1 MPRVHRVNQNKRW
14 FITGVSSGFGRLLA
28 EAVLARG
35 DSVVGTLRNA
45 EQADAFEALARGRAH
60 TVLLDVTDRK
70 RIPAAVAE
78 GVAKLGGVDILV
90 NNAGYGLAGTL
101 EELQED
107 EIDHAIETNL
117 SGTIYVTK
125 AALPALREGRGRIL
139 NFSSMAGLVGL
150 PGLSPYCAAKHAVEG
165 FSESLS
171 AELAPFGIKVTLIE
185 PGGFRTNFLKG
196 SARTARAPLSIYD
209 ATPGGMTRSLLSG
222 ADVMVPGDPAKAVAA
237 ILLAVDADEPPLR
250 LVLGADALS
259 TVRAKLQ
266 SMSDDLSQW
275 EHVTLSTAFDGNH
288 QAATPA

>member
-1 MPRVHRVNQNKRW
+1 MNENKRW

-28 EAVLARG
+28 EAALARG

-45 EQADAFEALARGRAH
+45 EQAGAFEALAAGRAH
-60 TVLLDVTDRK
+60 AVLLDVTDRR

-78 GVAKLGGVDILV
+78 GVAKLGGIDILV

-101 EELQED
+101 EELEED

-125 AALPALREGRGRIL
+125 AALPALRESRGHIV

-150 PGLSPYCAAKHAVEG
+150 PGMSPYCAAKHAVEG

-171 AELAPFGIKVTLIE
+171 QELAPFGIKVTLIE
-185 PGGFRTNFLKG
+185 PGGFRTNFFTG
-196 SARTARAPLSIYD
+196 SERIARSPLAIYD

-222 ADVMVPGDPAKAVAA
+222 ADISVPGDPAKAVAA
-237 ILLAVDADEPPLR
+237 ILLTVDAEEPPLR
-250 LVLGADALS
+250 LVLGEDALS
-259 TVRAKLQ
+259 RVRAKLQ
-266 SMSDDLSQW
+266 SMSDDLSRW
-275 EHVTLSTAFDGNH
+275 EHVTLSTAFDGNDP
-288 QAATPA
+288 AATP

>member
-45 EQADAFEALARGRAH
+45 EQADAFEALASSRAH

-125 AALPALREGRGRIL
+125 AALPALRESRGRIL